1 MNIIYKAMDYCSAV
15 AELVINGNHIEFYH
29 RNSCAVMPQAYISI
43 DSRYSYKVVTI
54 GMEKSMIKN
63 AITNDGELSFQTICL
78 RESKALDSENS
89 E

>member
-1 MNIIYKAMDYCSAV
+1 MIQKYQKYYSHYKADKSNVLNFTQICNS
-15 AELVINGNHIEFYH
+15 INVLKALITMIMFNH
-29 RNSCAVMPQAYISI
+29 
-43 DSRYSYKVVTI
+43 I